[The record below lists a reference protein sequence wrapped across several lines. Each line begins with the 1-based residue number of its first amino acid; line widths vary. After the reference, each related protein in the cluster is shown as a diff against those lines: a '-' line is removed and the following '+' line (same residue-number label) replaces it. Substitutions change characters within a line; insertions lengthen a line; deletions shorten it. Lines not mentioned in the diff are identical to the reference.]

1 MNSFNRFTIKAQEA
15 LQKAQDLAT
24 AQNHGEFRALH
35 LLAALIADHDSLV
48 RPILEKSGAELESL
62 TMQIDEE
69 LRRLP
74 KIFSTASIAPSC
86 ELIFLISSLVGN
98 VTFVNCLIVW
108 TLTFMKMCFQVER
121 RC

>member
-48 RPILEKSGAELESL
+48 RAILEKSGAELESL
-62 TMQIDEE
+62 SMQIDED
-69 LRRLP
+69 LHRLP
-74 KIFSTASIAPSC
+74 KIFSTASIGQIYLAREILKIIDRAARSA
-86 ELIFLISSLVGN
+86 
-98 VTFVNCLIVW
+98 
-108 TLTFMKMCFQVER
+108 MA
-121 RC
+121 